1 MPHVIR
7 RKVVGVMGSGTEEH
21 EALAAP
27 LGRLVAR
34 LGAHLLTGGGQGVM
48 RAVSRAF
55 CEAAERRGTSI
66 GVLPADIS
74 GYPNDWVEIAI
85 QTHLPHSGERGTD
98 PLSRNHINVL
108 SSHAVVALPGAAGT
122 ASEVRLALEYGT
134 PVIAFLGKDD
144 VVPDLDPRV
153 RVVRAIAE
161 VEGFLRQSL
170 GEPVSL

>member
-1 MPHVIR
+1 MPQVIR
-7 RKVVGVMGSGTEEH
+7 RKVIGVMGSGNDEH

-55 CEAAERRGTSI
+55 CETAAPRGASI
-66 GVLPADIS
+66 GVLPAGAR
-74 GYPNDWVEIAI
+74 GYPNEWVEIAI
-85 QTHLPHSGERGTD
+85 RTHLPYSGERGTD

-108 SSHAVVALPGAAGT
+108 SSDAVVALPGAAGT

-134 PVIAFLGKDD
+134 PVIAFLGKDN

-153 RVVRAIAE
+153 RVARAIAE
-161 VEGFLRQSL
+161 VEEFLRRSL
-170 GEPVSL
+170 GDPVSL